1 MSQSVAYVNGRIYTM
16 EAEGDT
22 CTAFVVQD
30 GKFTY
35 CGDDEQAV
43 RMAEE
48 VVDLNGATVVPGM
61 IDTHQHLFA
70 YASSLT
76 KLNLKPAKSM
86 RQLKEMLHEYA
97 KDVPAGEWIL
107 GVGFD
112 NEKFEDGTAMP
123 TRRDL
128 DEACPDHPVIL
139 SRYCLHFF
147 SVNSM
152 GLAQGGIDRNYKP
165 AVEGTVEFDADGE
178 PTGVMC
184 DSAAADVLATIPNKL
199 DSFEAKK
206 DAVENA
212 CRLLN
217 MHGLT
222 GVHAI
227 QGKHCDLMEY
237 TDVYQALKDE
247 GRLSARVYLSYDE
260 LPNCCI
266 RTGLGD
272 EMLKFGFYKLYVD
285 GNMGGRTAYM
295 NEPYSDDP
303 TTVGVA
309 NYTQEELT
317 DRVRA
322 GYLRGMQV
330 GAHVIGDRAAE
341 MLTTAIETVYHENPR
356 PDPRFRMIHMS
367 ILNPGIVERISK
379 LPVIVDIQPM
389 FISTNVKWADSR
401 VGYGERGQYLFAWK
415 KLLNAGITMT
425 AGSDNP
431 CESYDPMESIY
442 ALVNRKNLECYPE
455 GGWHAEECIG
465 VYDALAMYTKNA
477 AYASFEEQIKGT
489 IKAGKL
495 ADFVVL
501 DADIFQIDPMKIKD
515 IQVDKTYLGG
525 KLVYSRA

>member
-1 MSQSVAYVNGRIYTM
+1 MSQSVAYINGRIYTM

-30 GKFTY
+30 GKFRY
-35 CGDDEQAV
+35 CGSDDEAR

-48 VVDLNGATVVPGM
+48 VIDLQGAAVVPGM

-70 YASSLT
+70 YASSLS
-76 KLNLKPAKSM
+76 KLDLKPASSLQ
-86 RQLKEMLHEYA
+86 QLKELLRDYA
-97 KDVPAGEWIL
+97 AGVPAGEWIL

-112 NEKFEDGTAMP
+112 NEKFTDGNAMP
-123 TRRDL
+123 TRQDL
-128 DEACPDHPVIL
+128 DDACPDHPVIL

-147 SVNSM
+147 SANSL
-152 GLAQGGIDRNYKP
+152 GLARGGIDRNYKP
-165 AVEGTVEFDADGE
+165 AVEGTVEFGPDGE
-178 PTGVMC
+178 PTGVLC
-184 DSAAADVLATIPNKL
+184 DSAAADVLSAIPDPL
-199 DSFEAKK
+199 AAPEAKK
-206 DAVENA
+206 AALEHA
-212 CRLLN
+212 CRQLN
-217 MHGLT
+217 SHGLT

-237 TDVYQALKDE
+237 TDLYQALKEED
-247 GRLSARVYLSYDE
+247 RLSVRVYLSYDE

-272 EMLKFGFYKLYVD
+272 DMLKFGFYKLYVD

-295 NEPYSDDP
+295 KEPYSDDP
-303 TTVGVA
+303 ATVGVS
-309 NYTQEELT
+309 NYTQQALT
-317 DRVRA
+317 QCVRA
-322 GYLRGMQV
+322 GYARGMQV

-341 MLTTAIETVYHENPR
+341 MLTTAIEAVYHENPR

-367 ILNPGIVERISK
+367 ILNADIVRRISK

-401 VGYGERGQYLFAWK
+401 VGAGERGKYLFAWK
-415 KLLNAGITMT
+415 KLLDAGVMMT

-455 GGWHAEECIG
+455 GGWHPEERIG
-465 VYDALAMYTKNA
+465 VYDALAMYTRNA
-477 AYASFEEQIKGT
+477 AYSSFEEDQKGT

-501 DADIFQIDPMKIKD
+501 DADIFRIDPMKIKD
-515 IQVDKTYLGG
+515 VKVEKTYLGG
-525 KLVYSRA
+525 RLVYAR